1 MYDEK
6 LFRRL
11 KKELW
16 GRDQHFYAVVLL
28 QMALAVCSMIKTFL
42 QEVMCVKSGYKMIP
56 TPSKSIKNID
66 RKKTELDR
74 KIRIFSLGR

>member
-6 LFRRL
+6 LSRRL

-42 QEVMCVKSGYKMIP
+42 QEVVCQIRLQNDSN
-56 TPSKSIKNID
+56 TIKVN
-66 RKKTELDR
+66 KKYRQKKD
-74 KIRIFSLGR
+74 